1 MHSMGDVDCGALL
14 RFPAL
19 APTSSQGCDESVML
33 PISSCHGELWARAQG
48 CDAAVVMVKHDVYEQ
63 LDLGALKDALR
74 TPVVVDGRWQVFEVE
89 DARPADKLRGR
100 DCVGF

>member
-1 MHSMGDVDCGALL
+1 MRSMGDVDCGALL

-74 TPVVVDGRWQVFEVE
+74 TPVVVDGRQVFEVE
-89 DARPADKLRGR
+89 DDRATHRLRGR
-100 DCVGF
+100 DCVGY